1 MAVIDLSLSAT
12 EARQT
17 TWARDYEVALG
28 PPTGVAELL
37 RRLDETSEDM
47 AVERLPSGR
56 FIAYLPGPQVG
67 LGRLRLVTGDH
78 RTYATEVVKELNHA
92 TGAELDAR
100 VMLVGRAQGGVAA
113 AQIATD
119 PTSRAFT
126 VEQVVTAGSPRAQV
140 PLIPNDT
147 QVLSLEDRADP
158 VALLGSLINA
168 GTTNR
173 LTVVFDAVDPSQAPD
188 GVYVAGG
195 RIVDRSSHPRL
206 RDAVARLRHLGYL
219 A

>member
-1 MAVIDLSLSAT
+1 MTVIDLSRSAT

-17 TWARDYEVALG
+17 TWAQDFEAGAG
-28 PPTGVAELL
+28 PPSGVSELL
-37 RRLDETSEDM
+37 RRLDETSHSV

-56 FIAYLPGPQVG
+56 FIAYLPGPHVG
-67 LGRLRLVTGDH
+67 LARLRLVSGDH
-78 RTYATEVVKELNHA
+78 RTYATEVVKALNHA
-92 TGAELDAR
+92 TGAEQDAR

-113 AQIATD
+113 AQIAAD
-119 PTSRAFT
+119 PTSRSFK
-126 VEQVVTAGSPRAQV
+126 VEQVVTAGSPRSQV
-140 PLIPNDT
+140 PLIPDDT
-147 QVLSLEDRADP
+147 RVLSLEDRADP

-173 LTVVFDAVDPSQAPD
+173 LTVVFDAIDPSQAPG

-195 RIVDRSSHPRL
+195 SIVDRSGHPEL
-206 RDAVARLRHLGYL
+206 RAAVARLRRLGYL